1 MADAAVRLEVCTDD
15 LRELRVAAQ
24 AVPEIRPGQVL
35 LKIERFALSANNV
48 TYARLG
54 ESLGYWQFYPAEPG
68 WGVIPVWGI
77 GRAERSMTPA
87 VPDGT
92 RISGLFP
99 MGSHVVLQPGR
110 ADSGGFTE
118 NSQHRRS
125 LPRLYNVY
133 RTVPARASS
142 PSWSAVD
149 DLALV
154 LRPSFWLSFLLAEFL
169 GGQDYLGAEVAV
181 LSSASSKS
189 ALGTS
194 RLLSGRLRT
203 IGLTSGGRRA
213 AVAET
218 GAYAQV
224 VTYDDV
230 PSLPG
235 GTAIYLDFAGRPD
248 VTYAVHRHYAPFLRY
263 SALAGLTRGPGT
275 VATDRLPGPQPER
288 FFVPDYIRVRAGE
301 VGVPRLAERFEAA
314 LAEFAGWCEDWLAV
328 MHVAGAAAVAD
339 AYRAVL
345 DGSSSPATALVCK
358 V

>member
-15 LRELRVAAQ
+15 LRELRVTTQAA
-24 AVPEIRPGQVL
+24 PEIGPGQVL
-35 LKIERFALSANNV
+35 LEIERFALSATNV
-48 TYARLG
+48 TYAQLG
-54 ESLGYWQFYPAEPG
+54 QSMGYWQFYPAEAG

-77 GRAERSMTPA
+77 ARAERSLTPV

-118 NSQHRRS
+118 DSPHRRS

-133 RTVPARASS
+133 RRVPGSVNG
-142 PSWSAVD
+142 PSWSASD
-149 DLALV
+149 DLVLV
-154 LRPSFWLSFLLAEFL
+154 LRQSFWLSFLLAEFL
-169 GGQDYLGAEVAV
+169 NGKDYFGAEVAV
-181 LSSASSKS
+181 LSSASSK
-189 ALGTS
+189 AAVGTS
-194 RLLSGRLRT
+194 WLIGGRVRT
-203 IGLTSGGRRA
+203 IGLTSAGRRA

-224 VTYDDV
+224 ATYDDV

-235 GTAIYLDFAGRPD
+235 GTAVYLDFAGRPEITD
-248 VTYAVHRHYAPFLRY
+248 AVHRRYAPFLRH
-263 SALAGLTRGPGT
+263 SALAGLTQGLGT
-275 VATDRLPGPQPER
+275 AAADGLPGPSPEL
-288 FFVPDYIRVRAGE
+288 FFVPDYIRTRAGE
-301 VGVPRLAERFEAA
+301 VGMPRLGERFDAA
-314 LAEFAGWCEDWLAV
+314 LAEFAGWCGGWLELRHMVGAEA
-328 MHVAGAAAVAD
+328 VAG

-345 DGSSSPATALVCK
+345 DADSSPRTAIVCS